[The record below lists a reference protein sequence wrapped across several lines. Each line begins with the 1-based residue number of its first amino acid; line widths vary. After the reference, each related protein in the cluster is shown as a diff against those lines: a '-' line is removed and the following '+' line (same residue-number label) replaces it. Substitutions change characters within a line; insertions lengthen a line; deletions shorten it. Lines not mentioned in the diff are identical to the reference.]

1 MQSSSW
7 ASIGRASAWLHAI
20 GYVVASIIFVLIAF
34 NITTPAAPSAPKMT
48 GDYALAL
55 IANDQKAWTQV
66 LVSNLIFVVAFFAL
80 IPVSRALREALG
92 DDPPAQLAGVAIEI
106 GAILGMVSTLSATS
120 TQSALLRVS
129 DPDTAIAAVTASS
142 VAGNTLW
149 LLVGFL
155 FFAGTGIF
163 LASRLSLQRQVFS
176 AGLARLGLL
185 VGLVYWLGT
194 AVNVLA
200 ALSDPA
206 TAETLAR
213 VWQLIVLVGGAV
225 LAPIWAIWLARSLA
239 PARAAARAAVHA

>member
-1 MQSSSW
+1 MQSSW
-7 ASIGRASAWLHAI
+7 APIGRAAAWLHAI

-34 NITTPAAPSAPKMT
+34 NITAPAAPTAPKMT
-48 GDYALAL
+48 ADYALAL
-55 IANDQKAWTQV
+55 IASDQKAWAQV
-66 LVSNLIFVVAFFAL
+66 LVSNLFFVVAFFAL

-92 DDPPAQLAGVAIEI
+92 GDPPAQLAGVAIET
-106 GAILGMVSTLSATS
+106 GALLGMIGTLIGTS
-120 TQSALLRVS
+120 TQSSLLRVD
-129 DPDTAIAAVTASS
+129 DPDTAVAALTASAI
-142 VAGNTLW
+142 AGNALW

-200 ALSDPA
+200 ALSDPPM
-206 TAETLAR
+206 AETLAR

-239 PARAAARAAVHA
+239 PASAAARAAAHA